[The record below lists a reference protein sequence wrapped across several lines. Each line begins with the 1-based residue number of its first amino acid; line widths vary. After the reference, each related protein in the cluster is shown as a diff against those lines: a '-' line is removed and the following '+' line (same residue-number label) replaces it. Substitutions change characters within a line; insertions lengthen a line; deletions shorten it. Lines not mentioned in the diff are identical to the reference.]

1 MKAKIFLLIVLA
13 TIGFFTACKKDNIPD
28 EYSGTATAKLNGI
41 PWEAHVRATGNVP
54 AYGNDIGLDIQ
65 TFDEKGYKET
75 SLSFEKVP
83 LGLNSYQ
90 LAGANWYF
98 DEGSIGANYFTLE
111 PGGDVNSDTYDLDTL
126 ATTNYFEVLH
136 YDSITHDIEV
146 RFDAT
151 FYIDPRYVKEDPNA
165 PDTIHITE
173 GRVSARVHFF

>member
-1 MKAKIFLLIVLA
+1 MKIKIFLLIALTTMVIFA
-13 TIGFFTACKKDNIPD
+13 ACKKDKIPD
-28 EYSGTATAKLNGI
+28 EYSGTATAKLNGT

-54 AYGNDIGLDIQ
+54 AYGDAIGLDIK
-65 TFDEKGYKET
+65 TFDEKGHDKT
-75 SLSFEKVP
+75 CLSLQKIPIFLGSFEM
-83 LGLNSYQ
+83 
-90 LAGANWYF
+90 AGSNWNF
-98 DEGSIGANYFTLE
+98 DDLRIRANYFTFE
-111 PGGDVNSDTYDLDTL
+111 PGGDAFSDTYDLDTL
-126 ATTNYFEVLH
+126 ANTNYFEVLR